1 MPKKRKTKLRQW
13 LNGQP
18 RGAMSELAKA
28 LGVSRQ
34 YVYKIAQ
41 GDQVVSESVAER
53 IADFT
58 GLDVDELTYFRVVI
72 HRPD

>member
-1 MPKKRKTKLRQW
+1 MPKKRKTKLRHW
-13 LNGQP
+13 LNEQP
-18 RGAMSELAKA
+18 RGSMSELAKA

-34 YVYKIAQ
+34 YVYKIAE
-41 GDQVVSESVAER
+41 GNQVVSESVAER

-58 GLDVDELTYFRVVI
+58 GLNVDELSYFRVVI